1 MSSQV
6 HGTNWGRWGAED
18 ERGAVNLLTNAAVL
32 SAVATVRRG
41 RVYSLGLPIDPTAA
55 PIIDGRG
62 EPRRLTLTC
71 DSDEERYAGFGA
83 APGVGG
89 NQDILMFA
97 SHHGTHIDALSHV
110 FADRTMYN
118 GFESS
123 TFKAFSGA
131 GRLGV
136 EKLGVIA
143 GRGVLLDVARHLD
156 VDALPN
162 GYCIT
167 GDDLESCAAREKVK
181 LQSGDILLVR
191 TGWLEAW
198 RQGAGSP
205 EQMAPGEKAPA
216 GQPGLGLDAA
226 AYVRDYDIAAV
237 GADNSAVEVI
247 PFDNGTF
254 LAVHIELL
262 VKLGV
267 PLLEHLAVGD
277 LAADR
282 VHEFL
287 FVAAP
292 LPVTGAAGSP
302 LNPVAIS

>member
-1 MSSQV
+1 MTQGPGS
-6 HGTNWGRWGAED
+6 NWGRWGPDD
-18 ERGAVNLLTNAAVL
+18 ERGALNLLTSEAILGAAG
-32 SAVATVRRG
+32 TVRQG
-41 RVYSLGLPIDPTAA
+41 RVYALGLPIDAKGA

-71 DSDEERYAGFGA
+71 DSDDERYAAFGGP
-83 APGVGG
+83 PGVGG
-89 NQDILMFA
+89 NQDVLMMA

-110 FADRTMYN
+110 FADREMYN
-118 GFESS
+118 GFRSS

-131 GRLGV
+131 SRLGV

-143 GRGVLLDVARHLD
+143 GRGVLLDVAAHAGQE
-156 VDALPN
+156 ALPP

-167 GDDLESCAAREKVK
+167 AEELDACANAQGTQI
-181 LQSGDILLVR
+181 LAGDILLVR
-191 TGWLEAW
+191 TGWLETW
-198 RQGAGSP
+198 SRNGAG
-205 EQMAPGEKAPA
+205 QAGRR
-216 GQPGLGLDAA
+216 GQPGIGLSATDF
-226 AYVRDYDIAAV
+226 VRDHDIAAV
-237 GADNSAVEVI
+237 GADNSAVEVT
-247 PFDNGTF
+247 PFDQGTF

-267 PLLEHLAVGD
+267 PLLEHLV
-277 LAADR
+277 LAELGRDQ

-302 LNPVAIS
+302 VNPVAIS